1 MIMRRYLLVLDKDL
15 LAVDSEFG
23 LEPINYF
30 LVQQE
35 REPCDVVVLSL
46 VDTGLAG
53 MPAVHL
59 LLAARAG
66 TFPMPPRPDHDVSAA
81 AEHRMNLAVRHLKA
95 IGCRAD
101 GIISDADDL
110 VKAVRFETR
119 SHDYAN
125 VVLATGRRRGFRLA
139 RALRLDA
146 VHRLR
151 WRLGQRLVVFPIGRD
166 APHPTLAL

>member
-1 MIMRRYLLVLDKDL
+1 
-15 LAVDSEFG
+15 
-23 LEPINYF
+23 
-30 LVQQE
+30 
-35 REPCDVVVLSL
+35 
-46 VDTGLAG
+46 

-81 AEHRMNLAVRHLKA
+81 AEHRMKLAVRHLKA

-101 GIISDADDL
+101 GIISDEDDL

-119 SHDYAN
+119 SHDYTN
-125 VVLATGRRRGFRLA
+125 VILATGRRRGSRLA